1 MSEAEMPSRDRQIA
15 ELENKLLL
23 LEERIRLNDEIDR
36 LAEIALRDRLPL
48 DHALRL
54 IMPALCDSVD
64 ASVVW
69 IRTYDETL
77 ALHDFVHSTGEG
89 ATFPVSRDEI
99 ASAADVGSHRRII
112 EDATLIAQRIDVAG
126 DAFGTA
132 AVLIPSAL
140 SESEQERVAGLLHV
154 FCEELDNT
162 LAAIAIAREKTLV
175 IRAISEALA
184 DPVLDLGL
192 KRALDVLQTNVLCDD
207 MLLVF
212 RQEDDFSGRTL
223 QYKVIQGGKLAH
235 DSMANPDP
243 AIDAFLRSH
252 AFRIME
258 GDDEEV
264 RERFGIRRHREE
276 VLITGVRSTRVLGRL
291 VVANRRGEFN
301 TFDRDILNCF
311 ADALRQRIV
320 DYNREWKQLGTAFP
334 RDICERLLREEDYR
348 QKHLAP
354 KERECA
360 VMFCDISGFTRV
372 CERVLVRPQAIG
384 RLVDTWS
391 TRVVEILWETGGVFD
406 KMVGDCVIG
415 LWGPPFFE
423 RSPQELCAAALESA
437 AKIREFTR
445 SLNAHEDLPEL
456 AGHPPLDVA
465 TGLHFCPLFVGVF
478 GPDEDFTGFSSG
490 MNNAARL
497 QGQAKGG
504 EILCMDAF
512 VAQLGTSVSFGQW
525 QEARVKNVEQPLRFR
540 ALDTSPNG
548 ESP

>member
-1 MSEAEMPSRDRQIA
+1 MARMSEAELRDRGISA
-15 ELENKLLL
+15 LEEKLRV

-54 IMPALCDSVD
+54 IMPALSDAVD
-64 ASVVW
+64 ASIVW

-89 ATFPVSRDEI
+89 AQLPASRDEI
-99 ASAADVGSHRRII
+99 AASADMGRHCRVMG
-112 EDATLIAQRIDVAG
+112 DATLIAQRIDVAG
-126 DAFGTA
+126 DTFGTA

-140 SESEQERVAGLLHV
+140 SEREQERVAGLLHV

-192 KRALDVLQTNVLCDD
+192 RRALDVLQTNVLCDD

-212 RQEDDFSGRTL
+212 RQEDDLSGRTL
-223 QYKVIQGGKLAH
+223 HYKVIQNGKLAH
-235 DSMANPDP
+235 DSMASPDP
-243 AIDAFLRSH
+243 VIDTFLRSR
-252 AFRIME
+252 AFRLME

-264 RERFGIRRHREE
+264 REHFGIRRHREE

-291 VVANRRGEFN
+291 IVANRRGEFN

-311 ADALRQRIV
+311 ADTLRQRIV

-348 QKHLAP
+348 QKYLAP
-354 KERECA
+354 KERECV
-360 VMFCDISGFTRV
+360 VMFCDISGFTRT
-372 CERVLVRPQAIG
+372 CEQVLIRPQAIG

-391 TRVVEILWETGGVFD
+391 TRVVEFLWETGGVFD
-406 KMVGDCVIG
+406 KMVGDCIIG
-415 LWGPPFFE
+415 LWGPPFFD
-423 RSPQELCAAALESA
+423 RSPNDLCTAALEA
-437 AKIREFTR
+437 AVKIREFTR
-445 SLNAHEDLPEL
+445 SLSAHEDLPEL
-456 AGHPPLDVA
+456 AGHPPLEVA
-465 TGLHFCPLFVGVF
+465 TGLHFCPLFVGIF

-497 QGQAKGG
+497 QGHAKGG
-504 EILCMDAF
+504 EILCMDSF
-512 VAQLGTSVSFGQW
+512 VSQLDGRERFGEW

-540 ALDTSPNG
+540 ALSG
-548 ESP
+548 IE